1 MISNNFNDV
10 LFKWLTSFLISK
22 LYLTGARPPV
32 NRAMHQPV
40 TNGAANAQI
49 EDLSAQLLES
59 KVWYEVSKSCILF
72 LENTLRQMLV
82 QPLLVDFL
90 AHNRRFR
97 KRERFLLQQTS
108 WHWGYCARVWES
120 RRGIGSKDA
129 KCFISNRGKYFTVCN
144 NNTSWV

>member
-1 MISNNFNDV
+1 MISNNFNDEV
-10 LFKWLTSFLISK
+10 NGVPFKWLTSFLISK

-72 LENTLRQMLV
+72 LENDV
-82 QPLLVDFL
+82 
-90 AHNRRFR
+90 H
-97 KRERFLLQQTS
+97 
-108 WHWGYCARVWES
+108 
-120 RRGIGSKDA
+120 
-129 KCFISNRGKYFTVCN
+129 
-144 NNTSWV
+144 